1 MEAEMKN
8 EAHDCLTFNSPLE
21 AGIRSVGLLVAS
33 YPKCFDIQQLVVF
46 DYLVV
51 HTGDINGPESLHP
64 QIPLRSTELLVRR
77 KLVEN
82 GLLLMMSRKLVVRQ
96 ACSEGILYQAGEMA
110 ETFMLCLTSPYLLE
124 LKKRSIWV
132 INHFGYMNYDHLKKI
147 IREFFNHW
155 VEEFQDVQQ
164 SLEVK

>member
-8 EAHDCLTFNSPLE
+8 EAHECLTFNSPLE

-82 GLLLMMSRKLVVRQ
+82 GLLLMSLLFDKLAQKVFYIKQEKWLR
-96 ACSEGILYQAGEMA
+96 L
-110 ETFMLCLTSPYLLE
+110 LCC
-124 LKKRSIWV
+124 V
-132 INHFGYMNYDHLKKI
+132 
-147 IREFFNHW
+147 
-155 VEEFQDVQQ
+155 
-164 SLEVK
+164 

>member
-8 EAHDCLTFNSPLE
+8 EAHECLTFNSPLE

-33 YPKCFDIQQLVVF
+33 YPKCFDIQQLV
-46 DYLVV
+46 
-51 HTGDINGPESLHP
+51 NGPESLHP

>member
-1 MEAEMKN
+1 M
-8 EAHDCLTFNSPLE
+8 C
-21 AGIRSVGLLVAS
+21 IRDS
-33 YPKCFDIQQLVVF
+33 
-46 DYLVV
+46 
-51 HTGDINGPESLHP
+51 INGPESLHP

>member
-1 MEAEMKN
+1 MKN
-8 EAHDCLTFNSPLE
+8 EAHECLTFNSPLE

-110 ETFMLCLTSPYLLE
+110 ETFYVVSDFSIFVGTKKTFYLGYKSLWIYE
-124 LKKRSIWV
+124 LRSFKK
-132 INHFGYMNYDHLKKI
+132 NHSRIF
-147 IREFFNHW
+147 
-155 VEEFQDVQQ
+155 
-164 SLEVK
+164 